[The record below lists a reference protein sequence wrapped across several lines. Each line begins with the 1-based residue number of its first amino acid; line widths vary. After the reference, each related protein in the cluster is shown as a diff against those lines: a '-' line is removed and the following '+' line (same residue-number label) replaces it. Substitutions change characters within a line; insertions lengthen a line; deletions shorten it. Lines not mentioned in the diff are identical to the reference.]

1 MQMVLRAAGY
11 GPGLT
16 WPPSFF
22 PRVLPW
28 SGPQTVSCV
37 FTHSCFF
44 HVLQL
49 AAHQPPLHW
58 SWLVII
64 KTKCVLWCCAIW
76 NYPDVMY
83 ASSSSTS
90 PDHHGQ
96 QQLLLFVTC
105 VRPVI
110 VSCRWCPDVTS
121 SHRVIASA
129 WAICV
134 TVFVRLR
141 QSSVFRRPSSCDRSC
156 LRACTPSP
164 FLSSRVLAC
173 ACPTAPRFQI

>member
-1 MQMVLRAAGY
+1 MSCMRAARR
-11 GPGLT
+11 L
-16 WPPSFF
+16 
-22 PRVLPW
+22 RL
-28 SGPQTVSCV
+28 
-37 FTHSCFF
+37 
-44 HVLQL
+44 
-49 AAHQPPLHW
+49 
-58 SWLVII
+58 II
-64 KTKCVLWCCAIW
+64 MA
-76 NYPDVMY
+76 
-83 ASSSSTS
+83 
-90 PDHHGQ
+90 Q

-173 ACPTAPRFQI
+173 ACPPLRASRFNSITHHTYRTHSVYMSSPFRNWFLHIPWIFFSSHNPFGLWTLFFLSPYLCTCIC